1 MYLPTD
7 SFYISYFC
15 DFVFLKDLDCDLLLC
30 KKMDSLF
37 HFAEGTLSQGS
48 RHAVA
53 AYNWL
58 LLLLGNKFLGRQI
71 GQKLRTNNFAA
82 SFVLDLD
89 LVLPRR
95 TRQRYIQKFLHS
107 RVYGSELVLLQ
118 VHFKYFNSNLY

>member
-1 MYLPTD
+1 MYLATD
-7 SFYISYFC
+7 SFYVGYFC

-37 HFAEGTLSQGS
+37 HFAEGTLSQSS

-58 LLLLGNKFLGRQI
+58 FLLLRNKFLRRQI
-71 GQKLRTNNFAA
+71 GEQLRSNNFAA
-82 SFVLDLD
+82 RFVLDLD

-95 TRQRYIQKFLHS
+95 TRQWYIQKFLHS
-107 RVYGSELVLLQ
+107 
-118 VHFKYFNSNLY
+118 